1 MNFTELLTFADIEH
15 LKKIV
20 AHYGYTSN
28 LHSKNDCIRALVYH
42 LGSRSEL
49 ERIIS
54 RLKPAELRLL
64 QLLYFDWRDLF
75 SMEELLGKGRAA
87 CNNEEE
93 SPRTW
98 IGSAIKMG
106 WLFPGTTGRTRSL
119 FYVARDLLGRLI
131 QILAEPYVVEATKD
145 DHLAVIRDEG
155 GVFIQDLD
163 QFLSYVKNREVPLT
177 EEGSIYRQHQRK
189 LFQLFAIPEKPVNN
203 PQWRFGFGRR
213 YHQYPD
219 RFSLLYDYA
228 YYRGYIVETPEG
240 FLRVT
245 EAGAEQL
252 ITSNSSEQ
260 AEAVRFWLR
269 LYRRPIPHL
278 ILITRWI
285 SLLATQRWI
294 PLETVTQAVDDWL
307 HPYYYVPKQEL
318 LDRTIN
324 MMLYLG
330 ILSLAENTEG
340 TKLAMITAEGSAL
353 LRGMDRFSEEKLDNH
368 YLGIRT
374 GRFFTH
380 GEGNSVIP
388 VE

>member
-1 MNFTELLTFADIEH
+1 M
-15 LKKIV
+15 
-20 AHYGYTSN
+20 
-28 LHSKNDCIRALVYH
+28 
-42 LGSRSEL
+42 
-49 ERIIS
+49 
-54 RLKPAELRLL
+54 
-64 QLLYFDWRDLF
+64 
-75 SMEELLGKGRAA
+75 
-87 CNNEEE
+87 
-93 SPRTW
+93 
-98 IGSAIKMG
+98 
-106 WLFPGTTGRTRSL
+106 
-119 FYVARDLLGRLI
+119 
-131 QILAEPYVVEATKD
+131 VEATKD